1 MDIVSEPLE
10 LEQIEAAVGEPA
22 EIADIEELPEAKPKA
37 KAKAKAKAKSKPRAV
52 RPEPEPL
59 PAPEVPVIAAPKA
72 KTRKPPAPAV
82 APTYAPVPAPVAPG
96 ISDVFGMLATALLD
110 QRQQR
115 NAQRSAM
122 YQAFLD

>member
-1 MDIVSEPLE
+1 MDIIAESIE
-10 LEQIEAAVGEPA
+10 LEQIEPAVGEPEPA
-22 EIADIEELPEAKPKA
+22 EIVEILEEKQKVKA
-37 KAKAKAKAKSKPRAV
+37 KAKAKPRAV

-72 KTRKPPAPAV
+72 KTRKPPAPAA

-96 ISDVFGMLATALLD
+96 ISDVLGMLATALLD